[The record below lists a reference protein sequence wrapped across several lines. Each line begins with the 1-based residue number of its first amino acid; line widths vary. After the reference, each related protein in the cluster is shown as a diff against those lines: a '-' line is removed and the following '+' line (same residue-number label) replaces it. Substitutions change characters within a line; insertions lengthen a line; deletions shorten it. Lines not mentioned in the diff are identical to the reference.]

1 MSWFEVLKNT
11 PQQIAEYLK
20 DELIRLGTGE
30 VRVLSSANLLYDYRN
45 KTPQVKNGQ
54 VILPMKLTK
63 NPQERIKQ
71 LKEVFESL
79 KKYGIETKLKSGEP
93 VIPTTKTGKETR
105 LTKLPPI
112 VFTFNAPRSTVP
124 LPPDVPPM
132 MDLPPYQPNL
142 PPIPPVPRNP

>member
-1 MSWFEVLKNT
+1 MTWFEILKNT

-30 VRVLSSANLLYDYRN
+30 VRVLSTTNLLYDYRN

-54 VILPMKLTK
+54 VILPMKLSN
-63 NPQERIKQ
+63 NPQERIKK

-93 VIPTTKTGKETR
+93 TIPTTKTGEESR
-105 LTKLPPI
+105 LIKLPPI

-124 LPPDVPPM
+124 LPPDVPSMP
-132 MDLPPYQPNL
+132 DLPPYQPNL
-142 PPIPPVPRNP
+142 PPVP

>member
-1 MSWFEVLKNT
+1 MTWFEILKNT

-30 VRVLSSANLLYDYRN
+30 VRVLSTTNLLYDYRN

-63 NPQERIKQ
+63 NPQERIKK

-93 VIPTTKTGKETR
+93 VIPTTKTGEESR
-105 LTKLPPI
+105 LMQLSPI

-124 LPPDVPPM
+124 LPSDVPPM
-132 MDLPPYQPNL
+132 IDLPPYQPNL
-142 PPIPPVPRNP
+142 PPAP